1 MKIKQRLAIRKPD
14 SFLVGDYR
22 FCFSL
27 LTDADCMPPAWID
40 CGEIE
45 IDVVVDKDQAVARVI
60 STLDAEIEKETAEH
74 ELKME
79 LLKQRKSEMLALTHE
94 VSE

>member
-1 MKIKQRLAIRKPD
+1 MMKIKQTLVITRPDEFLAGSRE
-14 SFLVGDYR
+14 
-22 FCFSL
+22 CFSL
-27 LTDADCMPPAWID
+27 IGNYGVPKTWID

-45 IDVVVDKDQAVARVI
+45 LDVVVDKDQAVARVI

-79 LLKQRKSEMLALTHE
+79 LLKQRKNEMLALTHE